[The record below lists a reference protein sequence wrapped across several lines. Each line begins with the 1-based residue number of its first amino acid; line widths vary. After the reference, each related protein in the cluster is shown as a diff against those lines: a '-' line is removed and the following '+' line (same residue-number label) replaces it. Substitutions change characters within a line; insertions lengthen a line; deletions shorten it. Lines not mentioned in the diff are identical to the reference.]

1 MIDFRK
7 NELIIVNGLQEWLAK
22 KGYDCPVIMAN
33 QAAPI
38 PAYPYISYTVTSILS
53 NTKGYSVGED
63 GTRYKPMA
71 QSWSFTIQSDDD
83 VVAMNVA
90 MEAYDWFALSG
101 NTYLSDNRIVA
112 QRVGNVTNRDNLISV
127 EYEYRR
133 GFDVEFLLM
142 FEISKEDSETSG
154 YINEA
159 DITHYKEV

>member
-7 NELIIVNGLQEWLAK
+7 NELLIVNGLQEWLAK

-38 PAYPYISYTVTSILS
+38 PAYPYISYTAMSVIS
-53 NTKGYSVGED
+53 NAKGYSIGED
-63 GTRYKPMA
+63 GTRYKPMV
-71 QSWSFTIQSDDD
+71 QSWSFTIQADDD

-101 NTYLSDNRIVA
+101 NTYLSDNQIVV

-127 EYEYRR
+127 EYEYRQ
-133 GFDVEFLLM
+133 GFDVELLLM
-142 FEISKEDSETSG
+142 FKIIKEDSESAG
-154 YINEA
+154 YINAA
-159 DITHYKEV
+159 DITHDKEV